1 LWRWALGLLSFFGA
15 LTIPAPDRPI
25 VGTTVLLAFE
35 VEARDSLK
43 NFEPGV
49 CVATDLDLRLER
61 SERVERL
68 IEQVA
73 HDARLWLIPSRTD
86 VTNRQII
93 VHTHVTLDETRDV
106 PVLGSTI
113 VAFEDEDVAARRGAA
128 VAFAAALVVGMGE
141 G

>member
-1 LWRWALGLLSFFGA
+1 LLRWALGLLGLFGA
-15 LTIPAPDRPI
+15 LAIPAPDRPV

-35 VEARDSLK
+35 VEARDSLE
-43 NFEPGV
+43 NLEPGV

-61 SERVERL
+61 SERVEGL

-128 VAFAAALVVGMGE
+128 IAFAAALVVGVGE

>member
-1 LWRWALGLLSFFGA
+1 M
-15 LTIPAPDRPI
+15 
-25 VGTTVLLAFE
+25 GTTVLLAIE

-43 NFEPGV
+43 NLEPGV

-61 SERVERL
+61 SERVEGL

-86 VTNRQII
+86 VTNGQII
-93 VHTHVTLDETRDV
+93 VHAHVTLDETRDV
-106 PVLGSTI
+106 PMLGSA
-113 VAFEDEDVAARRGAA
+113 VVVLQDEDVAARRGAA
-128 VAFAAALVVGMGE
+128 VAFAATLVVGMGE